1 METLRGRRD
10 GAPALPCRSARP
22 VPRPGL
28 LPHPLHR
35 SLSRAHACAHIPTR
49 EPAFTRVPAAPLLAT
64 LLPQVSQRLHLAIQ
78 WSKHTSPR
86 PWTPEPEP
94 TPRALTPRTGSCDLA
109 AAFRCCPPLARAR
122 TCSERPAPVSLAPL
136 HRTAALALRGR
147 LHPVQSVR
155 PVPSPALPAWPAAR
169 SASPQP
175 ESSRRAQP
183 VASCARGEN
192 RGGAGQEPGLP
203 REPQTDTHVGVC
215 LLTNFSVKPTGKG
228 SNGVEELPESRA

>member
-1 METLRGRRD
+1 METLRRRRD
-10 GAPALPCRSARP
+10 GAPTPPCRSARR

-35 SLSRAHACAHIPTR
+35 SPTRAHACAHIPTR

-64 LLPQVSQRLHLAIQ
+64 LRPQASQRLDLAIQ
-78 WSKHTSPR
+78 WRKHTSRR
-86 PWTPEPEP
+86 PWTPAREPDP
-94 TPRALTPRTGSCDLA
+94 CARALTPCTRACDLA
-109 AAFRCCPPLARAR
+109 AASRCCPPPARAR

-169 SASPQP
+169 SASLQP
-175 ESSRRAQP
+175 ESSWRAQP
-183 VASCARGEN
+183 AVSCARGEN
-192 RGGAGQEPGLP
+192 RAGAGQEPGLP
-203 REPQTDTHVGVC
+203 REPQTRTHVGLC
-215 LLTNFSVKPTGKG
+215 LL
-228 SNGVEELPESRA
+228 RD